1 MLEVNLLKNKII
13 YNITYYI
20 LHIIYTMKLKNLK
33 KKKQDI
39 LNQIYL
45 KYFMQTAGNDNPKI
59 KKEQDAL
66 IKQLERLAL

>member
-1 MLEVNLLKNKII
+1 
-13 YNITYYI
+13 
-20 LHIIYTMKLKNLK
+20 MKLKNLK

-66 IKQLERLAL
+66 IKQLSNIKIAL